1 MELEREDNL
10 LQALKTQAGL
20 TGAVTRLEWRF
31 NGKPISVLGYK
42 LVNGE
47 SPLPYYSL
55 RGLTMFLRSTVE
67 ELTRTVWQA
76 GSTGKSRKR
85 RSCEDAVMLVA

>member
-20 TGAVTRLEWRF
+20 TGAVTRLEWMF

-42 LVNGE
+42 LVNG
-47 SPLPYYSL
+47 
-55 RGLTMFLRSTVE
+55 
-67 ELTRTVWQA
+67 
-76 GSTGKSRKR
+76 
-85 RSCEDAVMLVA
+85 